1 MISLSQY
8 FTHAH
13 SHIIQLVIS
22 PWFGRYGCKQAKGTR
37 QLVTKVSRCV
47 TCFKCFVYISIAKVT
62 TMSTLITVGFESFQR
77 SLPCGGRRW
86 KAWGIRGRGF
96 AIFRSEKLK
105 LLTFHKEI
113 LIMPAIKNQVNGTN
127 YNNNNMFIQY
137 YRFYTWCYR

>member
-1 MISLSQY
+1 
-8 FTHAH
+8 
-13 SHIIQLVIS
+13 
-22 PWFGRYGCKQAKGTR
+22 
-37 QLVTKVSRCV
+37 
-47 TCFKCFVYISIAKVT
+47 
-62 TMSTLITVGFESFQR
+62 MSTLITVGLESFQI

-105 LLTFHKEI
+105 LFTFHKEI

-127 YNNNNMFIQY
+127 YNNNMFIQY